1 MGAWGVAGL
10 LLAAAARGQ
19 NELEITSFSSAGT
32 LQWTYP
38 TNLGSTS
45 FRVEWA
51 PQAGGPWSAFS
62 NAAAAL
68 DFVAQTGATMS
79 ATVPMA
85 YRVLAAAPMHNPVVT
100 FVIDDYEEDAPGNIL
115 DVYRTPTLGA
125 PDSVAWYEGHGART
139 AVATNGLDGQA
150 ARLTVPAGA
159 ALDYIARW
167 GHTNAPAAYLLTWDM
182 EIAEVNGGGGM
193 FLVRFARAD
202 DNGMQILFGFF
213 DDGRIIRFFDEPAT
227 NTYVTTGGF
236 QAGTLYRTHFIY
248 DMVSKTYSVLFDGQW
263 IVDHAAIPAYLKTDE
278 IAQFGFDINQS
289 IGLPNQPAEGNL
301 YTVDN
306 IRFGPL
312 NGPH

>member
-1 MGAWGVAGL
+1 MGARGVAGL

-236 QAGTLYRTHFIY
+236 QAGTRYRTHFIY